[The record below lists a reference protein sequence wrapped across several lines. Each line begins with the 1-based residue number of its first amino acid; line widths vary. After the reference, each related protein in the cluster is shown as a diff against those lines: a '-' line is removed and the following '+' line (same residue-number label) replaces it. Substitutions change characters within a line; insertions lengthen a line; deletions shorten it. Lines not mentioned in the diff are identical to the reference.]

1 MTRNREQRLDR
12 CLMCVLDAFGAPDP
26 LVVDEPPPLAAVE
39 VGSEVHQRVDHLLAP
54 LLELGH
60 GDRRGDLMR
69 EDRKGPLLDRRISA
83 LAGDS
88 EHAERPAAGLQG
100 LCAGR
105 ADAGRQAVR
114 HPAP

>member
-69 EDRKGPLLDRRISA
+69 EDRKGPPWTAVYPLWLATPNMPSDRPPASRA
-83 LAGDS
+83 CAQ
-88 EHAERPAAGLQG
+88 AE
-100 LCAGR
+100 
-105 ADAGRQAVR
+105 
-114 HPAP
+114 